1 MLKQSSI
8 VAALLL
14 AATTGCQNL
23 HFQWV
28 QEPSAFKW
36 DLPPGFPRPREFE
49 NNPMT
54 NEKVELGRHLFYD
67 KRLSGNQTQACAS
80 CHQQDKAFSD
90 GQLVGIGSTGQA
102 HTRNAMSLINL
113 AYVPVLTWANPL
125 QTRLNLQ
132 ANVPLFG
139 ETPVEL
145 GLAGLENTLLARLA
159 ADSKYVDLFNAAFAK
174 DPPTIS
180 VPHLRDALECFQ
192 RTMISG
198 RSAYDKY
205 INGIDSNAMSAAAKA
220 GMAFFNDEVGDC
232 FHCHAGFTFSSASDS
247 YSKVNPS
254 IEFLN
259 NGIYNV
265 GNANVFPTDNT
276 GIYAITGNPEDNGK
290 FKAPTLRNIELTAPY
305 MHDGS
310 IATLD
315 EVIEHY
321 RRGGR
326 NVTGRG
332 AAYDG
337 DGQLNTRKNGLIQ
350 DKSASFTAQNK
361 SDLIEF
367 LRSLTD
373 YEFISNPKLS
383 NPWPKGSA
391 NNP

>member
-1 MLKQSSI
+1 
-8 VAALLL
+8 
-14 AATTGCQNL
+14 
-23 HFQWV
+23 
-28 QEPSAFKW
+28 
-36 DLPPGFPRPREFE
+36 
-49 NNPMT
+49 
-54 NEKVELGRHLFYD
+54 
-67 KRLSGNQTQACAS
+67 
-80 CHQQDKAFSD
+80 
-90 GQLVGIGSTGQA
+90 
-102 HTRNAMSLINL
+102 
-113 AYVPVLTWANPL
+113 
-125 QTRLNLQ
+125 
-132 ANVPLFG
+132 
-139 ETPVEL
+139 
-145 GLAGLENTLLARLA
+145 
-159 ADSKYVDLFNAAFAK
+159 
-174 DPPTIS
+174 
-180 VPHLRDALECFQ
+180 
-192 RTMISG
+192 
-198 RSAYDKY
+198 
-205 INGIDSNAMSAAAKA
+205 
-220 GMAFFNDEVGDC
+220 MAFFNDEVGDC